1 MPAESSAKQMA
12 TADCSG
18 GLYQRLLG
26 AAWNELAAPVR
37 RLHSAQGSV
46 ARVGL
51 FRVRWGEGRLARF
64 LARLGRLPTAGEA
77 VSTRLEITT
86 DSERETWRRDFAGTQ
101 VVTCQRE
108 SPAGVLAERFG
119 LLEFRFRLCVIDHAL
134 CFHQV
139 GVVLCL
145 GHLAVPLPRW
155 LAPQIAARAWAKKNS
170 ATVQVAVRVDFP
182 LAGLLVAYEGSMGSE
197 ELKP

>member
-1 MPAESSAKQMA
+1 MPVESSAKQTA

-37 RLHSAQGSV
+37 RLHSAQGSIE
-46 ARVGL
+46 RVGL
-51 FRVRWGEGRLARF
+51 FRVRRSERRLARF
-64 LARLGRLPTAGEA
+64 LAWLGRLPAAGEA

-86 DSERETWRRDFAGTQ
+86 DSERETWRRSFAGTP
-101 VVTCQRE
+101 VVTRQRE
-108 SPAGVLAERFG
+108 NPPGVLAERFG

-145 GHLAVPLPRW
+145 GHLVVPLPRW
-155 LAPQIAARAWAKKNS
+155 LVPQVGARSWAEANS
-170 ATVQVAVRVDFP
+170 ATVRVAVRVDFP
-182 LAGLLVAYEGSMGSE
+182 LAGLLVAYEGSMESE